1 MMKSLGFLLFA
12 ILFLFQINTQSQS
25 ISNSGFESWSE
36 FLYFENPEQYNST
49 NVLSYIANGTAN
61 VTKSTDAY
69 SGNFALKVET
79 IEANDEVYEGG
90 VVIGEIA
97 EDFINGGIPFTEKP
111 DSIKGFAKF
120 NIMDNDT
127 AYVAVLFKK
136 FGAPLGICF
145 AQFYG
150 TENDYVEFSA
160 PVQWLIPIISP
171 DTIAVGILSST
182 IFSDPIAGSTLT
194 VDNISFVGATT
205 LFPNGDFENWEEF
218 SSEEPEDWFTSN
230 VFSLPLGETAVTKT
244 TDSYEGSFA
253 IRIETKETLI
263 EDTLGFITNGTMGED
278 NPIGGMAVDSTPD
291 KLSGYYKYL
300 PVGPDTAIGGLFL
313 YHFNENTGMADL
325 LDDTFI
331 KFPPVDDYTY
341 FEIEVDYFSLPEPDS
356 VNIAFASSNL
366 QEYQT
371 YIGLGSALYIDALN
385 ITYKPNLVGVENH
398 QTEITHQVYPNPTS
412 DKIYVEFQE
421 ILNDNFTIRVINAE
435 GALVYERKISPMVTK
450 QFDISVQ
457 NFKPG
462 IYFYNI
468 ESNNGSYKGKFIV
481 K

>member
-1 MMKSLGFLLFA
+1 MKSLCLLLFT
-12 ILFLFQINTQSQS
+12 IVLLFHNSQSQS
-25 ISNSGFESWSE
+25 ISNSGFESWSD
-36 FLYFENPEQYNST
+36 FLHFENPEQYNST
-49 NVLSYIANGTAN
+49 NVLSYFANGTAN
-61 VTKSTDAY
+61 ATKSTDAY
-69 SGNFALKVET
+69 SGNLALKVET
-79 IEANDEVYEGG
+79 IEVNDEVYEGG

-111 DSIKGFAKF
+111 DSIKGFAKY
-120 NIMDNDT
+120 NVMNNDT
-127 AYVAVLFKK
+127 AYVAVIFKK
-136 FGAPLGICF
+136 FGAPLGISF

-150 TENDYVEFSA
+150 TETDYVEFSA

-182 IFSDPIAGSTLT
+182 IFSDPIPGSTLT

-205 LFPNGDFENWEEF
+205 PFPNGDFENWVEI
-218 SSEEPEDWFTSN
+218 SSEEPGDWFTSN
-230 VFSLPLGETAVTKT
+230 IFSIATGETSVTKS
-244 TDSYEGSFA
+244 TDSHEGSFA
-253 IRIETKETLI
+253 VKIETTENI
-263 EDTLGFITNGTMGED
+263 FEDSLGFITNGTMGED

-291 KLSGYYKYL
+291 KLTGYYKYM

-313 YHFNENTGMADL
+313 YHHNENTGMADL
-325 LDDTFI
+325 LEEMFVQL
-331 KFPPVDDYTY
+331 PPVDIYTY
-341 FEIEVDYFSLPEPDS
+341 FEIEVDYFSLPEPDT

-366 QEYQT
+366 TEEGS

-421 ILNDNFTIRVINAE
+421 ILKNDIRIKVMNAE
-435 GALVYERKISPMVTK
+435 GVLVYERKISPMATK

-457 NFKPG
+457 NFKSG

-468 ESNNGSYKGKFIV
+468 ESKNDSYKGKFIV